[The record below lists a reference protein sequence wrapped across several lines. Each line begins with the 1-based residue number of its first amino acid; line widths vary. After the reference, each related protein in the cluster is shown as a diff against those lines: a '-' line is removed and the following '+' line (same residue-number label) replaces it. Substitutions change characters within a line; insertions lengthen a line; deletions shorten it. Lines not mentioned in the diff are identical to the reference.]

1 MVKPYKTK
9 AERAVTMLLRGA
21 STASIVKT
29 LNVSPQYVYNI
40 RSRINK
46 QNKDRETVTNSE
58 PQQLE
63 LKLEKL
69 DEVVNQHQEHI
80 KAHIE
85 ALNNRSKTQSIQG
98 EYGKHQ
104 QMSTWQRIKAA
115 IGF

>member
-63 LKLEKL
+63 LELTPAQT
-69 DEVVNQHQEHI
+69 QHQAHI
-80 KAHIE
+80 KAHLD
-85 ALNNRSKTQSIQG
+85 ALNNHNKAESIQG
-98 EYGKHQ
+98 EYGKYQ
-104 QMSTWQRIKAA
+104 QMSVWKRIKAA
-115 IGF
+115 VGF

>member
-1 MVKPYKTK
+1 MGKQYKTK

-21 STASIVKT
+21 STASIVKA

-40 RSRINK
+40 RSRVNK
-46 QNKDRETVTNSE
+46 QNKNRETVTNSE

-63 LKLEKL
+63 LNLEKL
-69 DEVVNQHQEHI
+69 DEVTTQHQAHI
-80 KAHIE
+80 KAHLD
-85 ALNNRSKTQSIQG
+85 ALNNFNKTESIQG
-98 EYGKHQ
+98 EYGKYQ

>member
-40 RSRINK
+40 RSRVNK
-46 QNKDRETVTNSE
+46 QNKNRETVTNSE

-63 LKLEKL
+63 LELTPAQTQAIGMLNAARELNEK
-69 DEVVNQHQEHI
+69 HQ
-80 KAHIE
+80 
-85 ALNNRSKTQSIQG
+85 TIQG
-98 EYGKHQ
+98 EYSKHQ
-104 QMSTWQRIKAA
+104 EMSVWQRIKAA
-115 IGF
+115 VGF